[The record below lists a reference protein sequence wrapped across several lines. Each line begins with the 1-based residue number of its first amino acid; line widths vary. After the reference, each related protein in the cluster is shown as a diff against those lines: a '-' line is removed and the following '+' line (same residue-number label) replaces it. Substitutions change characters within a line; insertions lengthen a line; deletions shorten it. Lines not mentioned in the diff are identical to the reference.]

1 MENRA
6 KGIRSSVRPL
16 TNSEKF
22 LLTAL
27 VIILL
32 TWLAFRFV
40 FDPQAVRMEEL
51 EAEKTLLKKR
61 LLNITES

>member
-16 TNSEKF
+16 TNSEVSTHC
-22 LLTAL
+22 LGDYPA
-27 VIILL
+27 

-40 FDPQAVRMEEL
+40 FDP
-51 EAEKTLLKKR
+51 R
-61 LLNITES
+61 LSNGGIRGRRPF